1 MLYQINKD
9 LRYILLSRV
18 HNINIEELL
27 LLCITL
33 HILTRLNAE
42 QEGVVVRL
50 ERQLSRLKE
59 QSVDHQQLLNT
70 ITNDKE
76 TISR

>member
-1 MLYQINKD
+1 MGHIVS
-9 LRYILLSRV
+9 LLV
-18 HNINIEELL
+18 L
-27 LLCITL
+27 L
-33 HILTRLNAE
+33 HITVARLNAE
-42 QEGVVVRL
+42 QEDVVVRL
-50 ERQLSRLKE
+50 EGQLSRLKE

>member
-1 MLYQINKD
+1 MAHI
-9 LRYILLSRV
+9 SS
-18 HNINIEELL
+18 
-27 LLCITL
+27 LLCIVLL
-33 HILTRLNAE
+33 HITVARLNAE
-42 QEGVVVRL
+42 QEDVVVRL
-50 ERQLSRLKE
+50 EGQLSWLKE